1 LAKLQ
6 SKIRIIALSGFILCA
21 LTVRAAADTSASPDA
36 AMGSAKSMVD
46 DLTVMFKNQLI
57 PEADRPQKLRVIAAR
72 HFDFAE
78 MTQSA
83 IGDYWS
89 KFTPAQKA
97 EIMPLL
103 TVFIEDAYVSL
114 VESYSL
120 VKINQLFKSSVI
132 QFVKQTS
139 QGPDFAEV
147 SSTVTLGDRKDP
159 ISVTYLMR
167 RDGNNWKIY
176 DLRIDAISTLTNY
189 RSQFDRALNRGGY
202 EQLRDLIRGPQQ
214 IAT

>member
-1 LAKLQ
+1 
-6 SKIRIIALSGFILCA
+6 
-21 LTVRAAADTSASPDA
+21 
-36 AMGSAKSMVD
+36 MVD
-46 DLTVMFKNQLI
+46 DLTVTFKDRLI
-57 PEADRPQKLRVIAAR
+57 PEADRQQKLRIIAAR

-83 IGDYWS
+83 IGDHWS

-103 TVFIEDAYVSL
+103 TVFIEDAFVSL
-114 VESYSL
+114 TKSL
-120 VKINQLFKSSVI
+120 SVI

-139 QGPDFAEV
+139 EGPDFAEV
-147 SSTVTLGDRKDP
+147 SSTVTLRNRKDP

-176 DLRIDAISTLTNY
+176 DLRIDAISMLANY
-189 RSQFDRALNRGGY
+189 RRQFDRALNSGGY
-202 EQLRDLIRGPQQ
+202 EQLRNLIRGPQQ

>member
-1 LAKLQ
+1 
-6 SKIRIIALSGFILCA
+6 
-21 LTVRAAADTSASPDA
+21 
-36 AMGSAKSMVD
+36 MVD
-46 DLTVMFKNQLI
+46 DLTVMFEDRQI
-57 PEADRPQKLRVIAAR
+57 PEADRQQKLHVIAAR

-83 IGDYWS
+83 IGAHCS

-114 VESYSL
+114 VESYSF
-120 VKINQLFKSSVI
+120 VKINQHFKSSVI

-147 SSTVTLGDRKDP
+147 SSTVTFGDRKDP
-159 ISVTYLMR
+159 INVTYLMR

-176 DLRIDAISTLTNY
+176 DLRIDAISMLTNY
-189 RSQFDRALNRGGY
+189 RSQFNRALNRGGY
-202 EQLRDLIRGPQQ
+202 EQLRNLIRGPQQ
-214 IAT
+214 VAT